1 MSNYE
6 IVFIISPEVADDEV
20 TNVVSR
26 VSELVSKVGGNVTEV
41 SQWGR
46 KKMTY
51 PIKKYAEGNYV
62 QAQFE
67 LEPGLVKELETKL
80 RLSSEVLR
88 HLLIRL

>member
-6 IVFIISPEVADDEV
+6 IVFIINPEVVDDEV
-20 TNVVSR
+20 PNVVSR
-26 VSELVSKVGGNVTEV
+26 MSELVSKVGGNVTEV

-51 PIKKYAEGNYV
+51 PIKKHVEGNYV

-67 LEPGLVKELETKL
+67 LEPASVKELEKNI
-80 RLSSEVLR
+80 RLSSEILR